1 MVLPDLN
8 FSPPVDEQ
16 MIEEDEVLDEEM
28 VAEDEEMVAEDEEM
42 VAEVN
47 ATGIN
52 KLTLLYCP

>member
-1 MVLPDLN
+1 
-8 FSPPVDEQ
+8 